1 MGEKPSAVA
10 EYLATLTD
18 AQRAGLDTLRETVR
32 AVAPEVEEGIS
43 YAIPVFRLRG
53 KPLVWVAAWKQH
65 FSLYPLSA
73 AVLREH
79 AAELDGYETS
89 KGTIRFPASLPLPVG
104 LVKKLVA
111 ARVAELQ
118 PGA

>member
-1 MGEKPSAVA
+1 MGEKPSTVA
-10 EYLATLTD
+10 QYLATLTD
-18 AQRAGLDTLRETVR
+18 AQRAGLDTLRGAVR
-32 AVAPEVEEGIS
+32 SVAPEAEEGIS

-53 KPLVWVAAWKQH
+53 KPLVWLAAWKQH

-73 AVLREH
+73 AMLREH

-89 KGTIRFPASLPLPVG
+89 KGTVRFPAARPLPVE

-111 ARVAELQ
+111 ARVAEMQ
-118 PGA
+118 PKP

>member
-1 MGEKPSAVA
+1 MGEKPATVA
-10 EYLATLTD
+10 QYRATLTE
-18 AQRAGLDTLRETVR
+18 AQRAGLDTLRDAVR

-73 AVLREH
+73 AMLRDH
-79 AAELDGYETS
+79 ADEIGDYETA
-89 KGTIRFPASLPLPVG
+89 KGTIRFPATQPLPVE

-111 ARVAELQ
+111 ARMAALQ
-118 PGA
+118 EES